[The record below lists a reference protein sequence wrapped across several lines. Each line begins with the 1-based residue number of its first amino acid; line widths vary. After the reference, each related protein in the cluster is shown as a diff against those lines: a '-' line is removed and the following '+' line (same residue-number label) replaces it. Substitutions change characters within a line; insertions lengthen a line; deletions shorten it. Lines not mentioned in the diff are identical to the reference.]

1 MNTINGLL
9 NSLPGAN
16 EAWVTG
22 LGFLLLGV
30 AMKVNA
36 NLLSPAW
43 RFDDIWVQTAVGLLT
58 LAIVQGVAK
67 ARTQTIQQ
75 KQGVS

>member
-1 MNTINGLL
+1 MNALNAIL

-30 AMKVNA
+30 ATKVND
-36 NLLSPAW
+36 NLLSAAW
-43 RFDDIWVQTAVGLLT
+43 HFDDTWVQTAVGLLT
-58 LAIVQGVAK
+58 FLIVHGVAK

>member
-1 MNTINGLL
+1 MNAINGIL

-22 LGFLLLGV
+22 LGFVLLGI
-30 AMKVNA
+30 ATKVND
-36 NLLSPAW
+36 NILSAAW
-43 RFDDIWVQTAVGLLT
+43 HFDDLWVQTAVGLIT
-58 LAIVQGVAK
+58 LGVVHGIAK

-75 KQGVS
+75 KQGV